1 MRILLVE
8 DDPQL
13 GRATQIGLDQS
24 GYAVD
29 WVQSA
34 EAALT
39 AQRLHQYGCILL
51 DLGLPGEDGMLALAK
66 LRKAGFADAI
76 LIVTARDQVADRIA
90 GLDAGADDF
99 IIKPFD
105 LDELAARIRAASRRA
120 AGRTRELICHGEI
133 QIDVAARQV
142 YLGQEAIALT
152 SKEFGILLMLI
163 EHIGQVLTRE
173 QLEETLYGW
182 GEEVESNAIQV
193 HVHHLRKK
201 LGKGLIR
208 TIHAVGY
215 VIDKFAAQPN
225 GEEAQGGST

>member
-51 DLGLPGEDGMLALAK
+51 DLGLPGEDGMQALAK
-66 LRKAGFADAI
+66 LRKAGFAEAI

-142 YLGQEAIALT
+142 WLGQEVVALT

-215 VIDKFAAQPN
+215 VIDKIAGQPT

>member
-1 MRILLVE
+1 MRLLLVE

-13 GRATQIGLDQS
+13 GRATQIGLDQC

-34 EAALT
+34 ESALT
-39 AQRLHQYGCILL
+39 AVRLHQYGCVLL
-51 DLGLPGEDGMLALAK
+51 DLGLPKEDGMLV
-66 LRKAGFADAI
+66 LRQLRGSGFSDPI
-76 LIVTARDQVADRIA
+76 LIVTARDQIPDRIA

-105 LDELAARIRAASRRA
+105 LDELAARIRSASRRA
-120 AGRTRELICHGEI
+120 SGRTREIICHGDIE
-133 QIDVAARQV
+133 IDVAARLVRQHQGPV
-142 YLGQEAIALT
+142 ALT

-163 EHIGQVLTRE
+163 EHAGQVLTRE

-182 GEEVESNAIQV
+182 GEEIESNAIQV

-201 LGKGLIR
+201 LGKSLIR

-215 VIDKFAAQPN
+215 MLDKHVEKQV
-225 GEEAQGGST
+225 

>member
-1 MRILLVE
+1 MRLLLVE

-13 GRATQIGLDQS
+13 GRATQIGLDQC

-34 EAALT
+34 ESALT
-39 AQRLHQYGCILL
+39 AVKLHQYGGVLL
-51 DLGLPGEDGMLALAK
+51 DLGLPKEDGMLVLRK
-66 LRKAGFADAI
+66 LRGSGFAEPI
-76 LIVTARDQVADRIA
+76 LIVTARDQIPDRIA

-105 LDELAARIRAASRRA
+105 LDELAARIRSASRRA
-120 AGRTRELICHGEI
+120 SGRTREIVHHGDIE
-133 QIDVAARQV
+133 IDVAAQLVRQQQKPV
-142 YLGQEAIALT
+142 ALT
-152 SKEFGILLMLI
+152 SKEFRILLMLI
-163 EHIGQVLTRE
+163 EHPGQVLSRE

-182 GEEVESNAIQV
+182 GEEIESNAIQV

-201 LGKGLIR
+201 LGKSLIR

-215 VIDKFAAQPN
+215 VLDKQVDTQIDKPVQV
-225 GEEAQGGST
+225 E

>member
-51 DLGLPGEDGMLALAK
+51 DLGLPGEDGTVALVK
-66 LRKAGFADAI
+66 LRKAGFAEAI
-76 LIVTARDQVADRIA
+76 LIVTARDQIADRIA

-120 AGRTRELICHGEI
+120 AGRTQELICHGEI

-142 YLGQEAIALT
+142 WLGQEVVALT

-215 VIDKFAAQPN
+215 VIDKIAGQPN
-225 GEEAQGGST
+225 GEEAQGSST

>member
-66 LRKAGFADAI
+66 LRKAGFAESI
-76 LIVTARDQVADRIA
+76 LIVTARDQIADRIA

-99 IIKPFD
+99 VIKPFD

-120 AGRTRELICHGEI
+120 AGRTQELICHDAI
-133 QIDVAARQV
+133 QINVAARQV
-142 YLGQEAIALT
+142 WLGHEAVPLT

-208 TIHAVGY
+208 TVHAVGY
-215 VIDKFAAQPN
+215 VIDKIAGQPN
-225 GEEAQGGST
+225 SEELQAGST